1 MDSVRD
7 LVAAGGIS
15 VVLAQDRD
23 RFAREPAYHYLLRRE
38 FEEYGTKIRALNDR
52 GDDSPE
58 GELTDGIL
66 DQLAKFERAKTAE
79 RSRRGKLR
87 KAREGKIVATTY
99 TNYGFEYT
107 KRRDAYAVR
116 EDHMSTVRRVFSMVA
131 LEGASLYRVKRVL
144 ELDRITPPKGGR
156 YWNKKT
162 LQEMILDDV
171 YKPHTPAE
179 IGGLVNEG
187 LMSREVA
194 AGLDPELCYGV
205 WWYNRRRTI
214 RTRAK
219 REDGAYYW
227 KQNVRERPRSDWV
240 AVPDSGVPREHVD
253 AAREAIEYNAPH
265 SPAAGYRYWELA
277 GVFACGV
284 CGCRMSKTRRIK
296 GRGYEGFY
304 HYYFCPTRT
313 NKGQDACPQVRG
325 FRAEHVEAQV
335 WELVRSLM
343 LDPEHLL
350 EDIERMIEEERT
362 SALRGDPEQEA
373 SHWLDRLAEADG
385 ERRGFLRLAARG
397 SITDAELDEA
407 LAELDDL
414 RETAERELRAIEGRK
429 DARRQLER
437 DWDALKEHYAKM
449 APEVLDALTPEERHQ
464 LYKILRLR
472 VTADADRKLTVE
484 GMFGDVSVQ
493 DESSTCVIVPLC
505 TESRLRF
512 SAKRRVHAGSCMPA
526 SENASTRD
534 CLKSPDRYR
543 TGSRLGTRT
552 TQTSLRASILRY

>member
-1 MDSVRD
+1 
-7 LVAAGGIS
+7 
-15 VVLAQDRD
+15 
-23 RFAREPAYHYLLRRE
+23 
-38 FEEYGTKIRALNDR
+38 
-52 GDDSPE
+52 
-58 GELTDGIL
+58 
-66 DQLAKFERAKTAE
+66 
-79 RSRRGKLR
+79 
-87 KAREGKIVATTY
+87 
-99 TNYGFEYT
+99 
-107 KRRDAYAVR
+107 
-116 EDHMSTVRRVFSMVA
+116 
-131 LEGASLYRVKRVL
+131 
-144 ELDRITPPKGGR
+144 
-156 YWNKKT
+156 
-162 LQEMILDDV
+162 
-171 YKPHTPAE
+171 
-179 IGGLVNEG
+179 
-187 LMSREVA
+187 
-194 AGLDPELCYGV
+194 
-205 WWYNRRRTI
+205 
-214 RTRAK
+214 
-219 REDGAYYW
+219 
-227 KQNVRERPRSDWV
+227 
-240 AVPDSGVPREHVD
+240 
-253 AAREAIEYNAPH
+253 
-265 SPAAGYRYWELA
+265 
-277 GVFACGV
+277 
-284 CGCRMSKTRRIK
+284 
-296 GRGYEGFY
+296 
-304 HYYFCPTRT
+304 
-313 NKGQDACPQVRG
+313 
-325 FRAEHVEAQV
+325 
-335 WELVRSLM
+335 M

-552 TQTSLRASILRY
+552 TQTSPRASVLRY